1 MKKILLIT
9 ALALT
14 LTANAQ
20 AHDGW
25 RHGGGH
31 YVYRGGGYGWVA
43 PVVIG
48 GVIGYELSRP
58 RQPDVVVVQP
68 QPIYSPPPPPAYQA
82 PYGYHW
88 EAILDSNCNCYRSVL
103 VPN

>member
-1 MKKILLIT
+1 
-9 ALALT
+9 
-14 LTANAQ
+14 
-20 AHDGW
+20 
-25 RHGGGH
+25 
-31 YVYRGGGYGWVA
+31 
-43 PVVIG
+43 
-48 GVIGYELSRP
+48 
-58 RQPDVVVVQP
+58 VVQP